1 MTWVDAETVTTLIH
15 AYGEDRASVTRP
27 DLATASPGWPILL
40 PVRHLD
46 AFAALGA
53 DRMPPDLFADL
64 EASGVPFRR
73 HRDRATPASRTT
85 ARRRAP
91 TCRPTPARPSRPTAH
106 AHEWGSAAADEPDDA
121 PVTGPARL
129 TMPGA

>member
-1 MTWVDAETVTTLIH
+1 M
-15 AYGEDRASVTRP
+15 
-27 DLATASPGWPILL
+27 
-40 PVRHLD
+40 D
-46 AFAALGA
+46 AFASLGA

-64 EASGVPFRR
+64 EASGIPFRDIETGDPGVT
-73 HRDRATPASRTT
+73 HDSST
-85 ARRRAP
+85 ARADLP
-91 TCRPTPARPSRPTAH
+91 PYAGPPEPADGH